1 MSDFWQNIEAAKDV
15 PERANVSVLIEQ
27 AEDILSQLSIERQ
40 LRLAGETLA
49 AIAEI
54 YQSKSEALL
63 DDWQQKYD
71 PSEPGFDE
79 ELLAGLVRQ
88 SMSLDLADLLEPP
101 QPRQRVKSLMPE
113 IESVAGEVDKQK
125 LLQVLDRDGH
135 LTLANSIRQP
145 CPQQMRQ
152 QVFQTSYD
160 ENVTAWCEKI
170 SIWFDEHIGEE
181 CSLVRLVE
189 ETELSLGQVWLSLLL
204 GGFKLKRSD
213 GDFYDSSSISIII
226 EQQ

>member
-1 MSDFWQNIEAAKDV
+1 MSDFWQNIEAAKEI

-27 AEDILSQLSIERQ
+27 AEGILSQLSLEKQ

-71 PSEPGFDE
+71 PSEPEFDE

-88 SMSLDLADLLEPP
+88 SMSLDISDLLASP
-101 QPRQRVKSLMPE
+101 QPRQRVRSLMPE

-125 LLQVLDRDGH
+125 LLQVLDRE
-135 LTLANSIRQP
+135 
-145 CPQQMRQ
+145 QMKQ

-160 ENVTAWCEKI
+160 ENVTAWCEQI
-170 SIWFDEHIGEE
+170 SVWFSEHIGEE

-213 GDFYDSSSISIII
+213 GDFYAPEHIAIITW
-226 EQQ
+226 QQ